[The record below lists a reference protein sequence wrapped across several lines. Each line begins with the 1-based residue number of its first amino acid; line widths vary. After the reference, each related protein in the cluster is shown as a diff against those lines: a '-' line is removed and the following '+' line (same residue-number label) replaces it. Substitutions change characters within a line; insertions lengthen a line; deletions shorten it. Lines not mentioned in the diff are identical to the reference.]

1 METEKKTSKSVSL
14 QLDELSSRLVCGVA
28 LIEALAEAI
37 ATGNNEPQFYTD
49 AISGAAFFL
58 RGISEDLIMTND
70 ALMKQGGSI

>member
-1 METEKKTSKSVSL
+1 METEKKTGGNISL
-14 QLDELSSRLVCGVA
+14 RLDTLTCQLVCGIA

-37 ATGNNEPQFYTD
+37 ATGSNEPQFYTD

-70 ALMKQGGSI
+70 ALMKQGGAI